1 MFRDYNTI
9 YVLRGNTDEKSVV
22 WTDLYQYGLIV
33 KKTYNTEISSINR
46 EILRINSYL
55 NLKKALIGL
64 FTELDLN
71 TLKRLQNK
79 KCLYH
84 DQLWN

>member
-55 NLKKALIGL
+55 N
-64 FTELDLN
+64 
-71 TLKRLQNK
+71 
-79 KCLYH
+79 
-84 DQLWN
+84 

>member
-1 MFRDYNTI
+1 MHLNYKIQLPNDKRVITNALTWPKSGWGINSMFRDYNTI

-55 NLKKALIGL
+55 N
-64 FTELDLN
+64 
-71 TLKRLQNK
+71 
-79 KCLYH
+79 
-84 DQLWN
+84 